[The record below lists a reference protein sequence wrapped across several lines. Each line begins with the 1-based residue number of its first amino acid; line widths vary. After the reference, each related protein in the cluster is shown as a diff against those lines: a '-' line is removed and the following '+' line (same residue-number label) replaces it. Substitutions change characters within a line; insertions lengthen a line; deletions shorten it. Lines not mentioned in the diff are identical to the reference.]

1 MATTV
6 TKGQHPVSW
15 TAFAFAISRSP
26 FYYTEALHLEHRS
39 VFWRVLY
46 TWLHLGKWSRPKW
59 HHDNTMTCQH
69 SPRTTA
75 PLPRLL
81 SVTSGNPVFRSFT
94 PSRLRRSGIQ
104 ETSGVNELEVIS

>member
-69 SPRTTA
+69 SRA
-75 PLPRLL
+75 RLPRFPGFSPSPRGTL
-81 SVTSGNPVFRSFT
+81 SF
-94 PSRLRRSGIQ
+94 
-104 ETSGVNELEVIS
+104 GVSPRVGYGEAESKKPLV